1 MTSETETKTR
11 ARPSDWE
18 PPYPAGSSR
27 FDADVTTVVMG
38 YLGVQ
43 AADEA
48 DLAAPLDRL
57 RGFLAAEGGPDHLDQ
72 ARIFDTAQHHNEV
85 LIAYWLDPAHFAAWR
100 TASGFDAWWRD
111 PARAQGAAGLW
122 LECLQVPLERLETIA
137 PISRKYQYGI
147 ARAATNHGEPVREHG
162 YFGSMRDRIPASATD
177 AFAPADGGA
186 LAPRSLP
193 DSRGRRLVVQAPK
206 NLALIRSGQ
215 DWTGCRDA
223 ERAMYV
229 DTIHPLLET
238 GMAYL
243 RDNPVDSGCA
253 SCRFMTEVT
262 PDGEARTATFGLA
275 YFLSLGHLE
284 EWASHHPTHLAI
296 FRSFHALMRLTNATN
311 KLKLWHE
318 VSVLGGGGDRFEYVN
333 CHPRTGLL
341 PWFASHPAGD

>member
-1 MTSETETKTR
+1 MTSEAETGAPVR
-11 ARPSDWE
+11 AADWQ
-18 PPYPAGSSR
+18 PPYPANSSR
-27 FDADVTTVVMG
+27 FDADVTTAVMA
-38 YLGVQ
+38 YFGVQ
-43 AADEA
+43 AADA
-48 DLAAPLDRL
+48 TDIAAPLGQL
-57 RGFLAAEGGPDHLDQ
+57 RALLGVEGGPDHVDR
-72 ARIFDTAQHHNEV
+72 ARFVDAARHHNEV
-85 LIAYWLDPAHFAAWR
+85 LVAYWLDPAGFAAWR
-100 TASGFDAWWRD
+100 AASGFDAWWRD

-122 LECLQVPLERLETIA
+122 LERLQVPIERLETIS

-147 ARAATNHGEPVREHG
+147 ARAATNHGEPVQAHG

-177 AFAPADGGA
+177 DFAPAADAA
-186 LAPRSLP
+186 LADRPLP
-193 DSRGRRLVVQAPK
+193 DSRGRRLVVQAPA

-243 RDNPVDSGCA
+243 RDNPVESGCA

-262 PDGEARTATFGLA
+262 PDGDSRTATFGLA
-275 YFLSLGHLE
+275 YFQSLGHLE
-284 EWASHHPTHLAI
+284 AWSSRHPTHLAI
-296 FRSFHALMRLTNATN
+296 FRAFHGLMRLTNATN

-318 VSVLGGGGDRFEYVN
+318 VSVLGGAADRFEYVN

-341 PWFASHPAGD
+341 PWFPSRPAAD